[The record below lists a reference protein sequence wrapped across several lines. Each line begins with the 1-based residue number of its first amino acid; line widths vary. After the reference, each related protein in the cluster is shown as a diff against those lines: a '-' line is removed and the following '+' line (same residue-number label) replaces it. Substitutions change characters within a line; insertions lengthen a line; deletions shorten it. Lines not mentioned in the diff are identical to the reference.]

1 MHALCHSRGVP
12 GTGEVRAG
20 VGIVAEAGRFNNLS
34 PGFWM
39 SRNASPGSVEQVN
52 TQLPFNE
59 CIGRLI
65 STSEND

>member
-20 VGIVAEAGRFNNLS
+20 LGIVAQAVRFNNLS
-34 PGFWM
+34 PGFWT
-39 SRNASPGSVEQVN
+39 SRNASPGSVEQIN
-52 TQLPFNE
+52 TQLQFNE
-59 CIGRLI
+59 CVGLI